1 MKNQKISG
9 INLIYLT
16 TLFFLLSGMTAA
28 GQNLPDSPQI
38 IYVSGSS
45 CFLNIGKENGVMV
58 GDSIH
63 FDKSATIVIVSISAK
78 RSAAKNPEGDVPV
91 SLLNQAIP
99 VLYLQSISTRKL
111 IIEAPSVTKTETP
124 DSKWNT
130 VSDKKKTEKS
140 KPAVTGY
147 AQFQTLFQTYTI
159 AGKSFSYWQPGLGV
173 GLEVPDFPSKY
184 WGMRL
189 RFRTLYD
196 NQKYNRNY
204 DPNKSFFN
212 SLSNRVYESSIY
224 YDEKETGTYFQAG
237 RFSVRN
243 LWTAGILDGANY
255 EQKIATDWSSGI
267 LLGTSPDYRELG
279 FNSQNPKYG
288 GYVIHKTS
296 EKQTESA
303 GWIGEYV
310 EGTLSR
316 EYLSH
321 QISWYGDGWSWF
333 QSGDIDINR
342 NWKGKRDDAV
352 VLSNLMVS
360 GRYQVTSYF
369 DSYGSVDIRRPIW
382 TADIKSIADTLFDK
396 RYQEGI
402 TIGGTFE
409 YFDTYFTDASLGYR
423 YHDGD
428 NVGTIYLSLV
438 NGNRNLYKSGWSLTS
453 RTSLYLNEFYLG
465 TTETIGT
472 NGTLPFDFNGDASV
486 TFQGWSLSSDSALN
500 FDYLFQ
506 VGLSRLILSN
516 LYGYFSYELA
526 TGKTLDYNRFFMTMS
541 YRF

>member
-1 MKNQKISG
+1 MNNLKISE
-9 INLIYLT
+9 IKPVFLLV
-16 TLFFLLSGMTAA
+16 LFFSLIGLNVFSQTV
-28 GQNLPDSPQI
+28 SETPQV
-38 IYVSGSS
+38 IYVSGAS

-63 FDKSATIVIVSISAK
+63 FSESISIVVVSISAK
-78 RSAAKNPEGDVPV
+78 RTAARSTEGDVPV

-99 VLYLQSISTRKL
+99 INYLQSISARKS
-111 IIEAPSVTKTETP
+111 IIEPTTVKIETP
-124 DSKWNT
+124 DAKWNS
-130 VSDKKKTEKS
+130 VPEKKKQEKS
-140 KPAVTGY
+140 KPTITGY
-147 AQFQTLFQTYTI
+147 AQFQTLYQTYKI
-159 AGKSFSYWQPGLGV
+159 GGKSYSYSQPGLGV

-204 DPNKSFFN
+204 DPNKSFF
-212 SLSNRVYESSIY
+212 SSFSTRIYESSVY
-224 YDEKETGTYFQAG
+224 YDQTETGTYFQGG

-255 EQKIATDWSSGI
+255 EQKIVSDWSSGI

-288 GYVIHKTS
+288 AYVIHKTS
-296 EKQTESA
+296 ERKSESA

-310 EGTLSR
+310 GGILSR

-321 QISWYGDGWSWF
+321 QISWYSDGWSWF

-342 NWKGKRDDAV
+342 GWKGQRDNAI

-360 GRYQVTSYF
+360 GRYQISKDL

-396 RYQEGI
+396 RYQEGL
-402 TIGGTFE
+402 TLGGTFE
-409 YFDTYFTDASLGYR
+409 YFDTYFTDASFGYR

-428 NVGTIYLSLV
+428 NVGTVYLSLV
-438 NGNRNLYKSGWSLTS
+438 NGNRNIAKSGWSLTS

-472 NGTLPFDFNGDASV
+472 NGNLPYDFNGDASF
-486 TFQGWSLSSDSALN
+486 TLQGWSLSSSTGLN

-506 VGLSRLILSN
+506 TGISRLLFSN
-516 LYGYFSYELA
+516 LYGYISYEIA
-526 TGKTLDYNRFFMTMS
+526 TGKTLDYNRFFLTMS